1 MSNSSYIK
9 DQLQLHLDELQ
20 SPPVDDS
27 QWSSYVV
34 DYITWLKHSVITD
47 DAVGIVALL
56 NMKIFQAAPCL
67 SDKNFGDMST
77 TVEGHNLE
85 TEALLVKMKGI

>member
-1 MSNSSYIK
+1 M
-9 DQLQLHLDELQ
+9 HLDELQ

-27 QWSSYVV
+27 QRSSYAV
-34 DYITWLKHSVITD
+34 DYITWLKHTSVITD

-56 NMKIFQAAPCL
+56 NMKIFQAAACL

-77 TVEGHNLE
+77 TVVGHNLE